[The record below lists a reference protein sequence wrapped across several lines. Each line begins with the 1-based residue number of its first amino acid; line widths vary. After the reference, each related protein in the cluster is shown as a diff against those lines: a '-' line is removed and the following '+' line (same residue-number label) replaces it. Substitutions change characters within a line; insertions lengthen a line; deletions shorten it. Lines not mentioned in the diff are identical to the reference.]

1 MKKTFF
7 LIIIVLFVFFE
18 TSRDSYSYEGK
29 KLRIISLAPATTEI
43 LFALG
48 LDDEI
53 VGVSSFCDYP
63 KKAQTKEK
71 VGSFS
76 QVNIEKVL
84 FLKPD
89 IIFCTGLEQA
99 PVVKKLRKLNLKV
112 YVSDPA
118 DITGLFESIRDI
130 GKLTRKEKEAYA
142 LIGKM
147 KTVLEE
153 INTKVKRIPSKDR
166 PKVFV
171 EIWHDPLMTAAK
183 GSFIDELITLAGG
196 INIAQDIM
204 RAYSYFSPEQVIK
217 RNPDVIIFT
226 YMSQEQPLKILKARL
241 GWKEISAVKKNRVF
255 GDIEPDILLRP
266 GPRLIEGLKEIHKRF
281 YP

>member
-1 MKKTFF
+1 MKKIFF

-29 KLRIISLAPATTEI
+29 KLRIISLTPATTEI

-48 LDDEI
+48 LEDEI

-99 PVVKKLRKLNLKV
+99 PVVKKLKELNLKV

-130 GKLTRKEKEAYA
+130 GKLTRKEKEADA

-153 INTKVKRIPSKDR
+153 INSKVKRIPSKDR

-183 GSFIDELITLAGG
+183 GSFINELITLAGG

-217 RNPDVIIFT
+217 RNPDVIILT

-266 GPRLIEGLKEIHKRF
+266 GPSLIEGLKEIHKRF

>member
-63 KKAQTKEK
+63 KKAQTEEK